1 MKSIKDILIVVAI
14 IVCIVFIYKYY
25 DDKQQIKL
33 MELKSNSLQL
43 KIDSIR
49 KTVVINEKKILALN
63 KQIKQS
69 QDSIIIYKNQIP
81 KIRKVYDKK
90 YKEIVNYNGI
100 DIYNELFTIFTDNNI
115 Q

>member
-1 MKSIKDILIVVAI
+1 
-14 IVCIVFIYKYY
+14 
-25 DDKQQIKL
+25 

-43 KIDSIR
+43 KIDSIQ
-49 KTVVINEKKILALN
+49 KTVVINEQKILVLN

-81 KIRKVYDKK
+81 KIRTVYDKK